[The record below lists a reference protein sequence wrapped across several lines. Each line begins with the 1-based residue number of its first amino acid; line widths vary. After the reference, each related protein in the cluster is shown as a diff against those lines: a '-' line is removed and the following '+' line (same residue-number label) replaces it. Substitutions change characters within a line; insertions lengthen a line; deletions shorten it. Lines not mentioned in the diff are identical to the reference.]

1 MKKLTTL
8 CMNLKSDAMTV
19 QTECNQSSL
28 QIAEVQPVLARAK
41 LRRKTSHCKYYR
53 LFSFNLQRQLPR
65 KATIR
70 PNPFKICRLT
80 LLFISILLLLISDT
94 FLLFYLEV
102 SEFIRIFA
110 LEFILLTLNPNYYE
124 RITKH
129 SRSHLCHPRLPCDA
143 RFRSRKT
150 LCI

>member
-80 LLFISILLLLISDT
+80 LLYYYSSVTL